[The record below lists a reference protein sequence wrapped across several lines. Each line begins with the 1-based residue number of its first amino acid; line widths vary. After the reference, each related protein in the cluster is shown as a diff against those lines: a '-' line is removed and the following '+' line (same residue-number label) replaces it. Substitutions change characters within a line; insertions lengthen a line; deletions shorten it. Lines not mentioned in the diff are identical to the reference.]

1 MSLLENKK
9 LKKAAGLLNSEAP
22 DDHFLAYI
30 TADERDMLV
39 DAGGVKTP
47 TKSGVF
53 AYPGHHGSSGSSMG
67 VSQGSSNNNN
77 NQGSD
82 HGHSRFDSGSGYYGE
97 TPTNTTTTT
106 NNNNND
112 NNNQIT
118 PREQY
123 IRDYSSKGIVKGGGS
138 LIGYD
143 KDDNPI
149 YEDSKVDPEVVERQ
163 KIEYAEQFGGV
174 PPLGSRPVT
183 YATKYE
189 YNQMKYIADSKL
201 DTIKGKLK
209 KAGFTDF
216 DEDATLSEMKEYV
229 KTLNRTGKIGD
240 SWKNATDKNGNP
252 LYSPETIAKWEK
264 SGYVPQSQSMSIP
277 SFDMAMS
284 VLSPTGTA
292 GAPLTY
298 DQLLNDF
305 NTIAEVG
312 QSQGMN
318 WQDRMKTYSPKQWES
333 YSGQVYDPITKTY
346 SDPIGGG
353 GEADRVAR
361 IEGSYNIGGTDPQ
374 ESVAAK
380 WYSGMNNKSSEFF
393 FKNEYDTAKN
403 KIKAVLGTP
412 STIGQVA
419 VGNSIFFDFLKKNSL
434 NKGIL

>member
-67 VSQGSSNNNN
+67 VEQGSSNNNN
-77 NQGSD
+77 QGSD
-82 HGHSRFDSGSGYYGE
+82 QGHSRFDSGYYGG
-97 TPTNTTTTT
+97 TPTSTTTTTT
-106 NNNNND
+106 NNNND
-112 NNNQIT
+112 NQSTARERYIT
-118 PREQY
+118 
-123 IRDYSSKGIVKGGGS
+123 DYSSKGIVKGGGP

-149 YEDSKVDPEVVERQ
+149 YENTKVDPEVVERQ

-216 DEDATLSEMKEYV
+216 NEDATLSEMKEYV
-229 KTLNRTGKIGD
+229 KNLNRTGKIGD
-240 SWKNATDKNGNP
+240 SWKNAKDRNGNP

-264 SGYVPQSQSMSIP
+264 SGYVPQSQSTRLP
-277 SFDMAMS
+277 SFDLAMK
-284 VLSPTGTA
+284 VFSPTGTG

-305 NTIAEVG
+305 DTIAEVG
-312 QSQGMN
+312 QSHGMN

-333 YSGQVYDPITKTY
+333 YSGQVYDPITRTY
-346 SDPIGGG
+346 SNPVGGG

-361 IEGSYNIGGTDPQ
+361 VEGSYNIGGSEPQ

-393 FKNEYDTAKN
+393 FRNEYDNAKN

-412 STIGQVA
+412 SAIGQVA

-434 NKGIL
+434 DKGIL

>member
-67 VSQGSSNNNN
+67 VEQGSSNNNN
-77 NQGSD
+77 QGSD
-82 HGHSRFDSGSGYYGE
+82 RGHSRFDSGYYGG
-97 TPTNTTTTT
+97 TPTSTTTTT
-106 NNNNND
+106 NNNND
-112 NNNQIT
+112 NQSTARERYIT
-118 PREQY
+118 
-123 IRDYSSKGIVKGGGS
+123 DYSSKGIVKGGGA

-143 KDDNPI
+143 KDDTPI
-149 YEDSKVDPEVVERQ
+149 YENTKVDPEVVERQ

-209 KAGFTDF
+209 IAGFTDF

-229 KTLNRTGKIGD
+229 KNLNRTGKIGD
-240 SWKNATDKNGNP
+240 SWKNAKDRNGNP

-264 SGYVPQSQSMSIP
+264 SGYMPQSQSTRFP
-277 SFDMAMS
+277 SFDLAMK
-284 VLSPTGTA
+284 VFSPTGTG
-292 GAPLTY
+292 GAPLSY

-305 NTIAEVG
+305 DTIAEVG
-312 QSQGMN
+312 QTQGMN

-333 YSGQVYDPITKTY
+333 YSGQVYDPITRTY
-346 SDPIGGG
+346 SDPVGGG

-361 IEGSYNIGGTDPQ
+361 VEGSYNIGGTEPQ

-393 FKNEYDTAKN
+393 FKNEYDNAKN

-412 STIGQVA
+412 SAIGQVA

-434 NKGIL
+434 DKGIL

>member
-67 VSQGSSNNNN
+67 VEQGSSNNNN
-77 NQGSD
+77 QGSD
-82 HGHSRFDSGSGYYGE
+82 RGHSRFDSGYYGG
-97 TPTNTTTTT
+97 TPTSTTTTT
-106 NNNNND
+106 NNNND
-112 NNNQIT
+112 NQSTARERYIT
-118 PREQY
+118 
-123 IRDYSSKGIVKGGGS
+123 DYSSKGIVKGGGA

-143 KDDNPI
+143 KDDTPI
-149 YEDSKVDPEVVERQ
+149 YENTKVDPEVVERQ

-209 KAGFTDF
+209 IAGFTDF

-229 KTLNRTGKIGD
+229 KNLNRTGKIGD
-240 SWKNATDKNGNP
+240 SWKNAKDRNGNP

-264 SGYVPQSQSMSIP
+264 SGYVPQSQSTRLP
-277 SFDMAMS
+277 SFDLAMK
-284 VLSPTGTA
+284 VFSPTGTG
-292 GAPLTY
+292 GAPLSY
-298 DQLLNDF
+298 DQLVNDF
-305 NTIAEVG
+305 DTIAEVG
-312 QSQGMN
+312 QTQGMN

-333 YSGQVYDPITKTY
+333 YSGQVYDPITRTY
-346 SDPIGGG
+346 SNPVGGG

-361 IEGSYNIGGTDPQ
+361 VEGSYNIGGTEPQ

-393 FKNEYDTAKN
+393 FKNEYDNAKN

-412 STIGQVA
+412 SAIGQVA

-434 NKGIL
+434 DKGIL

>member
-67 VSQGSSNNNN
+67 VEQGSSNNNN
-77 NQGSD
+77 QGSD
-82 HGHSRFDSGSGYYGE
+82 RGHSRFDSGYYGG
-97 TPTNTTTTT
+97 TPTSTTTTT
-106 NNNNND
+106 NNNND
-112 NNNQIT
+112 NQST
-118 PREQY
+118 ARERY
-123 IRDYSSKGIVKGGGS
+123 I
-138 LIGYD
+138 
-143 KDDNPI
+143 I
-149 YEDSKVDPEVVERQ
+149 YENTKVNPEVVERQ

-201 DTIKGKLK
+201 DNIKGKLK
-209 KAGFTDF
+209 IAGFTDF

-229 KTLNRTGKIGD
+229 KNLNRTGKIGD
-240 SWKNATDKNGNP
+240 SWKNAKDRNGNP

-264 SGYVPQSQSMSIP
+264 SGYVPQSQSTRLP
-277 SFDMAMS
+277 SFDLAMK
-284 VLSPTGTA
+284 VFSPTGTG

-298 DQLLNDF
+298 DQLVNDF
-305 NTIAEVG
+305 DTIAEVG
-312 QSQGMN
+312 QTQGMN

-333 YSGQVYDPITKTY
+333 YSGQVYDPITRTY
-346 SDPIGGG
+346 SDPVGGG

-361 IEGSYNIGGTDPQ
+361 VEGSYNIGGTEPQ

-393 FKNEYDTAKN
+393 FKNEYDNAKN

-412 STIGQVA
+412 SAIGQVA

-434 NKGIL
+434 DKGIL

>member
-67 VSQGSSNNNN
+67 VEQGSSNNNN
-77 NQGSD
+77 QGSD
-82 HGHSRFDSGSGYYGE
+82 RGHSRFDSGYYGG
-97 TPTNTTTTT
+97 TPTSTTTTT
-106 NNNNND
+106 NNNND
-112 NNNQIT
+112 NQSTARERYIT
-118 PREQY
+118 
-123 IRDYSSKGIVKGGGS
+123 DYSSKGIVKGGGA

-143 KDDNPI
+143 KDDTPI
-149 YEDSKVDPEVVERQ
+149 YENTKVDPEVVERQ

-209 KAGFTDF
+209 IAGFTDF

-229 KTLNRTGKIGD
+229 KNLNRTGKIGD
-240 SWKNATDKNGNP
+240 SWKNAKDRNGNP

-264 SGYVPQSQSMSIP
+264 SGYMPQSQSTRFP
-277 SFDMAMS
+277 SFDLAMK
-284 VLSPTGTA
+284 VFSPTGTG
-292 GAPLTY
+292 GAPLSY
-298 DQLLNDF
+298 DQLVNDF
-305 NTIAEVG
+305 DTIAEVG
-312 QSQGMN
+312 QTQGMN

-333 YSGQVYDPITKTY
+333 YSGQVYDPITRTY
-346 SDPIGGG
+346 SDPVGGG

-361 IEGSYNIGGTDPQ
+361 VEGSYNIGGTEPQ

-393 FKNEYDTAKN
+393 FKNEYDNAKN

-412 STIGQVA
+412 SAIGQVA

-434 NKGIL
+434 DKGIL

>member
-67 VSQGSSNNNN
+67 VEQGSSNNNN
-77 NQGSD
+77 QGSD
-82 HGHSRFDSGSGYYGE
+82 RGHSRFDSGYYGG
-97 TPTNTTTTT
+97 TPTSTTTTT
-106 NNNNND
+106 NNNND
-112 NNNQIT
+112 NQST
-118 PREQY
+118 AREQY
-123 IRDYSSKGIVKGGGS
+123 ITDYSSKGIVKGGGA

-143 KDDNPI
+143 KDDTPI
-149 YEDSKVDPEVVERQ
+149 YENTKVDPEVVERQ

-209 KAGFTDF
+209 IAGFTDF

-229 KTLNRTGKIGD
+229 KNLNRTGKIGD
-240 SWKNATDKNGNP
+240 SWKNAKDRNGNP

-264 SGYVPQSQSMSIP
+264 SGYVPQSQSTRLP
-277 SFDMAMS
+277 SFDLAMK
-284 VLSPTGTA
+284 VFSPTGTG
-292 GAPLTY
+292 GAPLSY
-298 DQLLNDF
+298 DQLVNDF
-305 NTIAEVG
+305 DTIAEVG
-312 QSQGMN
+312 QTQGMN

-333 YSGQVYDPITKTY
+333 YSGQVYDPITRTY
-346 SDPIGGG
+346 SDPVGGG

-361 IEGSYNIGGTDPQ
+361 VEGSYNIGGTEPQ

-393 FKNEYDTAKN
+393 FKNEYDNAKN

-412 STIGQVA
+412 SAIGQVA

-434 NKGIL
+434 DKGIL

>member
-67 VSQGSSNNNN
+67 VEQGSSNNNN
-77 NQGSD
+77 QGSD
-82 HGHSRFDSGSGYYGE
+82 RGHSRFDSGYYGG
-97 TPTNTTTTT
+97 TPTSTTTTT
-106 NNNNND
+106 NNNND
-112 NNNQIT
+112 NQSTARERYIT
-118 PREQY
+118 
-123 IRDYSSKGIVKGGGS
+123 DYSSKGIVKGGGA

-143 KDDNPI
+143 KDDTPI
-149 YEDSKVDPEVVERQ
+149 YENTKVDPEVVERQ

-209 KAGFTDF
+209 IAGFTDF

-229 KTLNRTGKIGD
+229 KNLNRTGKIGD
-240 SWKNATDKNGNP
+240 SWKNAKDRNGNP

-264 SGYVPQSQSMSIP
+264 SGYVPQSQSTRLP
-277 SFDMAMS
+277 SFDLAMK
-284 VLSPTGTA
+284 VFSPTGTG
-292 GAPLTY
+292 GAPLSY
-298 DQLLNDF
+298 DQLVNDF
-305 NTIAEVG
+305 DTIAEVG
-312 QSQGMN
+312 QTQGMN

-333 YSGQVYDPITKTY
+333 YSGQVYDPINRTY
-346 SDPIGGG
+346 SDPVGGG

-361 IEGSYNIGGTDPQ
+361 VEGSYNIGGTEPQ

-393 FKNEYDTAKN
+393 FKNEYDNAKN

-412 STIGQVA
+412 SAIGQVA

-434 NKGIL
+434 DKGIL

>member
-30 TADERDMLV
+30 TADERNMLV

-47 TKSGVF
+47 TESGVF
-53 AYPGHHGSSGSSMG
+53 AYPPGMGDPNYEGKTSSSTTNNP
-67 VSQGSSNNNN
+67 SNNNN
-77 NQGSD
+77 NNDYTGAD
-82 HGHSRFDSGSGYYGE
+82 YGFVISE
-97 TPTNTTTTT
+97 PTKSTTT
-106 NNNNND
+106 NNNNDND
-112 NNNQIT
+112 NQSTARERYIT
-118 PREQY
+118 
-123 IRDYSSKGIVKGGGS
+123 DYSSKSIVKGGGA

-143 KDDNPI
+143 KDNNAVYADT
-149 YEDSKVDPEVVERQ
+149 KVSPEVIREQ
-163 KIEYAEQFGGV
+163 AIEYAEQFGGV
-174 PPLGSRPVT
+174 PPLGSRPVN
-183 YATKYE
+183 YSTKYE

-209 KAGFTDF
+209 IAGFTDF

-229 KTLNRTGKIGD
+229 TNLNRTGKIGD
-240 SWKNATDKNGNP
+240 SWKNAKDRNGNP
-252 LYSPETIAKWEK
+252 LYAPETIAKWEK
-264 SGYVPQSQSMSIP
+264 SGYMPSSPSTRFP
-277 SFDMAMS
+277 SFDLAMK
-284 VLSPTGTA
+284 VFSPTGTG

-298 DQLLNDF
+298 DQLVNDF
-305 NTIAEVG
+305 DTIAEVG
-312 QSQGMN
+312 QTQGMD

-346 SDPIGGG
+346 SDPVGGG

-361 IEGSYNIGGTDPQ
+361 VEGSYNIGGTEPQ

-393 FKNEYDTAKN
+393 FKNEYDNAKN

-412 STIGQVA
+412 SSIGQIA
-419 VGNSIFFDFLKKNSL
+419 VGNSVFFDFLKQNSL

>member
-67 VSQGSSNNNN
+67 VEQGSSNNNN
-77 NQGSD
+77 QGSD
-82 HGHSRFDSGSGYYGE
+82 RGHSRFDSGYYGG
-97 TPTNTTTTT
+97 TPTSTTTTT
-106 NNNNND
+106 NNNND
-112 NNNQIT
+112 NQSTARERYIT
-118 PREQY
+118 
-123 IRDYSSKGIVKGGGS
+123 DYSSKGIVKGGGA

-143 KDDNPI
+143 KDDTPI
-149 YEDSKVDPEVVERQ
+149 YENTKVDPEVVERQ

-209 KAGFTDF
+209 IAGFTDF

-229 KTLNRTGKIGD
+229 KNLNRTGKIGD
-240 SWKNATDKNGNP
+240 SWKNAKDRNGNP

-264 SGYVPQSQSMSIP
+264 SGYVPQSQSTRLP
-277 SFDMAMS
+277 SFDLAMK
-284 VLSPTGTA
+284 VFSPTGTG
-292 GAPLTY
+292 GAPLSY
-298 DQLLNDF
+298 DQLVNDF
-305 NTIAEVG
+305 DTIAEVG
-312 QSQGMN
+312 QTQGMN

-333 YSGQVYDPITKTY
+333 YSGQVYDPITRTY
-346 SDPIGGG
+346 SDPVGGG

-361 IEGSYNIGGTDPQ
+361 VEGSYNIGGTEPQ

-393 FKNEYDTAKN
+393 FKNEYDNAKN

-412 STIGQVA
+412 SAIGQVA

-434 NKGIL
+434 DKGIL

>member
-53 AYPGHHGSSGSSMG
+53 AYPPGMG
-67 VSQGSSNNNN
+67 DPNYEGKTSDSRTNNPP
-77 NQGSD
+77 GSD
-82 HGHSRFDSGSGYYGE
+82 QGHSRFDSGYYGG
-97 TPTNTTTTT
+97 TPTSTSTTTTTT
-106 NNNNND
+106 NNNNN
-112 NNNQIT
+112 NQSTARERYIT
-118 PREQY
+118 
-123 IRDYSSKGIVKGGGS
+123 DYSSKGIVKGGGQ

-143 KDDNPI
+143 KDDTPI
-149 YEDSKVDPEVVERQ
+149 YADTKVSPEVVERQ

-183 YATKYE
+183 YNTKYE

-216 DEDATLSEMKEYV
+216 DDDATLSEMKEYV
-229 KTLNRTGKIGD
+229 KNLNRTGKIGD
-240 SWKNATDKNGNP
+240 SWKNATDRNGNP

-264 SGYVPQSQSMSIP
+264 SGYVPQSVSMSIP
-277 SFDMAMS
+277 TLDVAMK
-284 VLSPTGTA
+284 VFSPTGTG

-305 NTIAEVG
+305 DTIAEVG
-312 QSQGMN
+312 QSHGMN

-333 YSGQVYDPITKTY
+333 YSGQIYDPITRTY
-346 SDPIGGG
+346 SNPVGGG

-361 IEGSYNIGGTDPQ
+361 VEGSYNIGGSEPQ

-393 FKNEYDTAKN
+393 FRNEYDNAKN

-412 STIGQVA
+412 SAIGQVA

-434 NKGIL
+434 DKGIL